1 MRLAVLAVVAA
12 CGAPPAQ
19 IAADGNAEVDA
30 VTSDATAGSADNGAA
45 MWHAHADAALETLLL
60 RYWTPSAAYLGAVAP
75 ADGSITQYWTFAQA
89 LDAVI
94 DGAERTGGAR
104 FGGWS
109 EALYLAQDA
118 KGWSRDYYDDENW
131 MALALLRAGDDPK
144 YLSRA
149 ESLYADIMA
158 AWDTTCCGAHPG
170 GLWWDRPHT
179 QKATA
184 ANAGPVITGVRL
196 AARTGDASYLAFAKQ
211 VYAYWRA
218 NMVDP
223 STFAV
228 FDHVTT
234 SGIVKYKFTYNE
246 GLMIG
251 AAVALHEATGDAAY
265 LDDAEHIAG
274 YMLANEVTSGVLFDG
289 TNTNCNGD
297 CQQFKGIG
305 FRYLQT
311 LAAADPHPEYTH
323 VLAASANAIWDHAR
337 ASNGL
342 FAADWNGPA
351 TATSSIDADSSAT
364 MALAIYAQSLGP
376 YPATTSRYEAED
388 GVVHGL
394 GIEATHAG
402 FTGWA
407 YLAGWNA
414 PGQWVDFH
422 ATVATAGTYH
432 LTLRYAAGAGDAAR
446 LIYINGANAIAAQP
460 FATTT
465 TWDTWAS
472 TTAIVTLPA
481 GASTISVIYNTG
493 LGSKNY
499 LNLDWIDLQ

>member
-1 MRLAVLAVVAA
+1 VRAAVLVLVAA
-12 CGAPPAQ
+12 CGFSPSRIAPNDPD
-19 IAADGNAEVDA
+19 AATLVVTDA
-30 VTSDATAGSADNGAA
+30 DAGSAAGDLAA
-45 MWHAHADAALETLLL
+45 TWHAHADDALETMLL
-60 RYWTPSAAYLGAVAP
+60 RYWTPDAAYLGAVAP
-75 ADGSITQYWTFAQA
+75 ADTSITQYWTFAQA

-94 DGAERTGGAR
+94 DGAQRTGR
-104 FGGWS
+104 FGGWI

-144 YLSRA
+144 YLARA
-149 ESLYADIMA
+149 VSLYADIMN
-158 AWDTTCCGAHPG
+158 AWDTSCCGATG
-170 GLWWDRPHT
+170 GGIWWDRAHT

-196 AARTGDASYLAFAKQ
+196 AARTQDPSYLAFAKQ

-228 FDHVTT
+228 FDHITPGGT
-234 SGIVKYKFTYNE
+234 LAKYKFTYNE

-251 AAVALHEATGDAAY
+251 AAMALYGATSDPSYLGDAEA
-265 LDDAEHIAG
+265 IAG
-274 YMLANEVTSGVLFDG
+274 YMVANEVKDGVLFDG
-289 TNTNCNGD
+289 TNTACNGD

-311 LAAADPHPEYTH
+311 LAAIDPQYAP
-323 VLAASANAIWDHAR
+323 VLAASAHAIWDHAR
-337 ASNGL
+337 DANGL
-342 FAADWNGPA
+342 FATDWAGPT

-364 MALAIYAQSLGP
+364 MALNLYATSLGP
-376 YPATTSRYEAED
+376 YVATPSHYQAED

-394 GIEATHAG
+394 GLEVMHAG
-402 FTGWA
+402 FDGWA

-414 PGQWVDFH
+414 NGQWVDFH
-422 ATVATAGTYH
+422 VTVATAGTYP
-432 LTLRYAAGAGDAAR
+432 LSLRYAAGAGSAKR
-446 LIYINGANAIAAQP
+446 LVFINGANAIAAQSFP
-460 FATTT
+460 
-465 TWDTWAS
+465 S
-472 TTAIVTLPA
+472 TTDWNTWSTVTANVTLPA
-481 GASTISVIYNTG
+481 GTSTISIIYNGG
-493 LGSKNY
+493 LGSTNF